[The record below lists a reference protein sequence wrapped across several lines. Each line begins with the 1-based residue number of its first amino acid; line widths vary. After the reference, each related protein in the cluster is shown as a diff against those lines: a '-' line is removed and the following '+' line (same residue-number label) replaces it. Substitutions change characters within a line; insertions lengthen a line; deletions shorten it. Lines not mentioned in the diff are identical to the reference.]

1 MPFNNST
8 FDFPA
13 DQEFFDLKGDLV
25 LHYRSMLCPC
35 GNDPSTALNICAL
48 CGGTGRL
55 YPGIPIQKR
64 VILSRVEQFDPELVA
79 QGLAVAGDLTMSEPA
94 GDPVPAEEF
103 DIIIPQWGGIPF
115 AGQLVTRDTGN
126 TDTLFY
132 RAITVDRCISVD
144 PAIGKITDY
153 VPGVDFTWQ
162 NKIVTW
168 LTANRPATGTVYSI
182 RYTAIFEYAVFAPA
196 LLRRERG
203 TDIGAKAL
211 LRKRHLVLPNLP
223 DILAG

>member
-8 FDFPA
+8 FDVA
-13 DQEFFDLKGDLV
+13 AERRFFEAKSDIV
-25 LHYRSMLCPC
+25 NHYRSMLCPC
-35 GNDPSTALNICAL
+35 GSDPSMALNTCAL
-48 CGGTGRL
+48 CGGMGRI

-64 VILSRVEQFDPELVA
+64 VILSRVEQSDPELVA
-79 QGLAVAGDLTMSEPA
+79 QGLAIAGDLVMSEPI

-103 DIIIPQWGGIPF
+103 DIIIPQWGGVPF
-115 AGQLVTRDTGN
+115 AGQLVTRSSGS

-132 RAITVDRCISVD
+132 QAVTVDKCITVD
-144 PAIGKITDY
+144 PATGAITDY

-162 NKIVTW
+162 DKTITW
-168 LTANRPATGTVYSI
+168 LTSHAPPTGAVYSI
-182 RYTAIFEYAVFAPA
+182 RYTAIFEYVVFAPA

-203 TDIGAKAL
+203 TDLGARVL